1 MRVIARTAS
10 VLTAII
16 LWVGPWVGAAVAD
29 HVGGLQHRDIVV
41 GTGTEAVVK
50 ARVGVH
56 YTGWLEDDTE
66 FESSR
71 SLDSPL
77 YFVIGAGEVI
87 QGWEEGVKGMRE
99 GGKRELIIPPDMA
112 YGSKGSATIPAN
124 STLRFEVELISV
136 ETPAYIEIGNVE
148 LRRMLED
155 GVRIIDIRTP
165 RQWAATGTIRG
176 SVRLTAFDEY
186 GTLLSSFL
194 PRLRA
199 LAGPDEELILLGQI
213 GASSKSLAEMLAEG
227 PGYSRLYNVTEGIEK
242 WIAED
247 YPVSR

>member
-1 MRVIARTAS
+1 MKVITRTAAVS
-10 VLTAII
+10 IAVVL
-16 LWVGPWVGAAVAD
+16 WVGAAVAD
-29 HVGGLQHRDIVV
+29 HVGELRHRDIVV
-41 GTGTEAVVK
+41 GAGAEAVEK

-87 QGWEEGVKGMRE
+87 QGWEEGVKGMRA

-112 YGSKGSATIPAN
+112 YGAEGNSRIPAN
-124 STLRFEVELISV
+124 ATLRFEVELISV
-136 ETPAYIEIGNVE
+136 EPPVYTDIDNVE

-155 GVRIIDIRTP
+155 GVRIVDIRTP
-165 RQWAATGTIRG
+165 RQWTATGTIRG
-176 SVRLTAFDEY
+176 SERLTAFDEY
-186 GTLLSSFL
+186 GTLVSSFL

-199 LAGPDEELILLGQI
+199 LAGPDEELILLGQR
-213 GASSKSLAEMLAEG
+213 GASSKSLAGMLAEG
-227 PGYSRLYNVTEGIEK
+227 AGYSRLYNVTEGIEG
-242 WIAED
+242 WIAEG

>member
-1 MRVIARTAS
+1 MKVIKQIVLGLVATALS
-10 VLTAII
+10 
-16 LWVGPWVGAAVAD
+16 AVALAD
-29 HVGGLQHRDIVV
+29 HVGGLRHRDIVV
-41 GTGTEAVVK
+41 GSGTEAVAK

-56 YTGWLEDDTE
+56 YTGWLADDSE

-71 SLDSPL
+71 GLDSSL

-112 YGSKGSATIPAN
+112 YGAEGSARIPAN
-124 STLRFEVELISV
+124 ATLRFEVELISV
-136 ETPAYIEIGNVE
+136 ERPAYIDIGNVE

-155 GVRIIDIRTP
+155 GVRIVDIRTP
-165 RQWAATGTIRG
+165 RQWSATGTIRG
-176 SVRLTAFDEY
+176 SERLTAFDQY
-186 GTLLSSFL
+186 GTLMSSFL

-199 LAGPDEELILLGQI
+199 LAGPDETLILLGQR
-213 GASSKSLAEMLAEG
+213 GASSRSLAEMLAAG
-227 PGYSRLYNVTEGIEK
+227 PGYSRLYNVTQGIEA
-242 WIAED
+242 WIAEG

>member
-1 MRVIARTAS
+1 MRVIARTAL
-10 VLTAII
+10 VLIVASHFSA
-16 LWVGPWVGAAVAD
+16 VAVAD
-29 HVGGLQHRDIVV
+29 HAGGLRHRDIVV

-56 YTGWLEDDTE
+56 YTGWLADNSE

-71 SLDSPL
+71 GLDSQL

-87 QGWEEGVKGMRE
+87 RGWEEGIKGMRE

-112 YGSKGSATIPAN
+112 YGAEGNARIPAN
-124 STLRFEVELISV
+124 ATLRFEVDLISV
-136 ETPAYIEIGNVE
+136 ERPAYIDIGNVE

-176 SVRLTAFDEY
+176 SKRLTAFDRH
-186 GTLLSSFL
+186 GTLMSSFL

-199 LAGPDEELILLGQI
+199 LAGPDETLILLGQR
-213 GASSKSLAEMLAEG
+213 GASSKSLANMLAEG
-227 PGYSRLYNVTEGIEK
+227 AGYIRLYNVTDGIEA
-242 WIAED
+242 WIAEG